1 MKKKKQHTC
10 TLNTRI
16 RSGVLRYFDSIISHT
31 YRVRVPC
38 DVLKMILYFLSE
50 KVLHPCITAD
60 HRYMS
65 IIILKI
71 FIIQLIPDMFMQN
84 AVKEIMS
91 TKLETIDVTRN
102 AQEAAKKMNDRR
114 ISSVLVVDEENKSE
128 EPIGIVTE
136 RDLVIRVC
144 AAGTSSKDVGIRE
157 IMSSPIV
164 TVEPNATVETAAD
177 LMLSNK
183 VRHLLVI
190 DEQTGKPVGIVAPSD
205 LNKYLR
211 GNIDM
216 DEVNAR
222 ILEAIKAEELTEP

>member
-1 MKKKKQHTC
+1 
-10 TLNTRI
+10 
-16 RSGVLRYFDSIISHT
+16 
-31 YRVRVPC
+31 
-38 DVLKMILYFLSE
+38 
-50 KVLHPCITAD
+50 
-60 HRYMS
+60 MS
-65 IIILKI
+65 IIILNI

-91 TKLETIDVTRN
+91 TRLETIDVTKN
-102 AQEAAKKMNDRR
+102 AQEAAKKMNDKR
-114 ISSVLVVDEENKSE
+114 ISSVLVVVGGDNKSE

-144 AAGTSSKDVGIRE
+144 AAGTNSKDVGIQE

-164 TVEPNATVETAAD
+164 TVEPHATVETAAD

-190 DEQTGKPVGIVAPSD
+190 DEQTRKPMGIIAPSD

-222 ILEAIKAEELTEP
+222 ILEAIKVDELEEP

>member
-1 MKKKKQHTC
+1 
-10 TLNTRI
+10 
-16 RSGVLRYFDSIISHT
+16 
-31 YRVRVPC
+31 
-38 DVLKMILYFLSE
+38 
-50 KVLHPCITAD
+50 
-60 HRYMS
+60 MS
-65 IIILKI
+65 IIILNI
-71 FIIQLIPDMFMQN
+71 FIIQLISDMLMQN

-91 TKLETIDVTRN
+91 TKLETIDVTKN
-102 AQEAAKKMNDRR
+102 AQEAAKKMNEKR
-114 ISSVLVVDEENKSE
+114 ISSVLVVGGDNKSE

-164 TVEPNATVETAAD
+164 TVESHATVETAAD

-190 DEQTGKPVGIVAPSD
+190 DEQTRKPVGIVAPSD

-222 ILEAIKAEELTEP
+222 ILEAVKVEELTEP

>member
-1 MKKKKQHTC
+1 
-10 TLNTRI
+10 
-16 RSGVLRYFDSIISHT
+16 
-31 YRVRVPC
+31 
-38 DVLKMILYFLSE
+38 
-50 KVLHPCITAD
+50 
-60 HRYMS
+60 
-65 IIILKI
+65 
-71 FIIQLIPDMFMQN
+71 MQN
-84 AVKEIMS
+84 AIKEIMS
-91 TKLETIDVTRN
+91 TKLETIDVTKN
-102 AQEAAKKMNDRR
+102 AQEAAKKMNDKR
-114 ISSVLVVDEENKSE
+114 ISSLLVVDGDSKTE
-128 EPIGIVTE
+128 EPMGIVTE

-144 AAGTSSKDVGIRE
+144 AAGTNSKDVGVRE

-164 TVEPNATVETAAD
+164 TVEPDATVETAAE

-190 DEQTGKPVGIVAPSD
+190 DEQTRKPVGIIAPSD

>member
-1 MKKKKQHTC
+1 
-10 TLNTRI
+10 
-16 RSGVLRYFDSIISHT
+16 
-31 YRVRVPC
+31 
-38 DVLKMILYFLSE
+38 
-50 KVLHPCITAD
+50 
-60 HRYMS
+60 
-65 IIILKI
+65 
-71 FIIQLIPDMFMQN
+71 MQN
-84 AVKEIMS
+84 AIKEIMS
-91 TKLETIDVTRN
+91 TKLETIDVAKN
-102 AQEAAKKMNDRR
+102 AQEAAKKMNDKR
-114 ISSVLVVDEENKSE
+114 ISSLLVVDGNSKIE
-128 EPIGIVTE
+128 EPMGIVTE

-144 AAGTSSKDVGIRE
+144 AAGTNSKDVGIRE

-164 TVEPNATVETAAD
+164 TVEPDATVETAAE

-190 DEQTGKPVGIVAPSD
+190 DEQTKKPVGIIAPSD